1 MPDEGSKLPSL
12 TRRLLAVF
20 LAPGDLFE
28 RLAKEPVWVGAL
40 LLGAVLGAVA
50 AIAAP
55 AELYEASMREQ
66 LMGTGRPVPDDL
78 SAGATI
84 ARVFGSVAAL
94 IIGPLMTAAVAG
106 IVALIFLF
114 GFGDE
119 GSYRQHLAVVSH
131 AFLVPALSTLALVP
145 LKIQA
150 ADLSLRL
157 SVGTFL
163 PFLEDGWLSRGLGW
177 LDLFGLWAWVLVA
190 LGVSK
195 IDPRRSWGSAAGV
208 ILGIVVFLTF
218 AVAVIVSLR

>member
-1 MPDEGSKLPSL
+1 MPSL
-12 TRRLLAVF
+12 PRRFLAVF
-20 LAPGDLFE
+20 FSPGELFE

-40 LLGAVLGAVA
+40 LLGAVLGALA

-55 AELYEASMREQ
+55 AELYEAGMREQ
-66 LMGTGRPVPDDL
+66 LLDAGRPVPDDL

-84 ARVFGSVAAL
+84 ARIFGSVAAL
-94 IIGPLMTAAVAG
+94 IVGPLIAAAMAG
-106 IVALIFLF
+106 IVAFIFLF
-114 GFGDE
+114 GFGDQ
-119 GSYRQHLAVVSH
+119 GSYRQHLAVVAH
-131 AFLVPALSTLALVP
+131 AFLVPAVSTLALVP

-150 ADLSLRL
+150 ADMRLRL

-163 PFLEDGWLSRGLGW
+163 PFLEEGWLSLGLGW

-195 IDPRRSWGSAAGV
+195 IDPERSWGSAAGV

-218 AVAVIVSLR
+218 VVAAIVSLR